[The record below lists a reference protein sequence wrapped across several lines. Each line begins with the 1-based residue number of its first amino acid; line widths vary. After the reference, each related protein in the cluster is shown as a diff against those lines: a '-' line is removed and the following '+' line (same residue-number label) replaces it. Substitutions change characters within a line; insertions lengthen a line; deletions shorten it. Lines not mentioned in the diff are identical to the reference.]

1 MTATYKQYSWY
12 NLIDYSGLSN
22 KYTKLKNLKKE
33 RDQNKGEIK
42 SIESDESNKVKK
54 QDTSLL
60 DKVNVFSSP
69 ELNDNAKQNI
79 ALKTKRI
86 EDIDK
91 EMKMIDDDIDANT
104 KWFEGFNLKPKLDAA
119 LANMKTYLDEL
130 FDTLITMAILF
141 LFKNVVFPILFI
153 WGLSKLVDRTFNT
166 NFENKLQKIANEKIV
181 K

>member
-1 MTATYKQYSWY
+1 
-12 NLIDYSGLSN
+12 
-22 KYTKLKNLKKE
+22 
-33 RDQNKGEIK
+33 
-42 SIESDESNKVKK
+42 
-54 QDTSLL
+54 
-60 DKVNVFSSP
+60 VNVFSSP